1 MIFYVI
7 SFTISLLSSIGQKEH
22 ERQNECYNTH
32 THARIKLI
40 YNQYNPNLIVRLWG
54 VRSYL
59 ANHNYTTIR
68 QFRTF
73 MYAKSGSPQDVD
85 HHFPNENC
93 HRTGHSEPIFGQTHI
108 GMCKVYTVY
117 IYIYI
122 HIHYLTMYCF
132 MNK

>member
-1 MIFYVI
+1 
-7 SFTISLLSSIGQKEH
+7 
-22 ERQNECYNTH
+22 
-32 THARIKLI
+32 
-40 YNQYNPNLIVRLWG
+40 
-54 VRSYL
+54 
-59 ANHNYTTIR
+59 
-68 QFRTF
+68 

-122 HIHYLTMYCF
+122 YIYIYTI
-132 MNK
+132 

>member
-1 MIFYVI
+1 
-7 SFTISLLSSIGQKEH
+7 
-22 ERQNECYNTH
+22 
-32 THARIKLI
+32 
-40 YNQYNPNLIVRLWG
+40 
-54 VRSYL
+54 
-59 ANHNYTTIR
+59 
-68 QFRTF
+68 
-73 MYAKSGSPQDVD
+73 MYAKRGSPQDVD

>member
-1 MIFYVI
+1 MNHPVFGYHIVKVLKLYRTQLRDDFMIFYVI
-7 SFTISLLSSIGQKEH
+7 SFTISLLSSIGQKKH

-32 THARIKLI
+32 TRTKLI

-73 MYAKSGSPQDVD
+73 MYA
-85 HHFPNENC
+85 
-93 HRTGHSEPIFGQTHI
+93 
-108 GMCKVYTVY
+108 MW
-117 IYIYI
+117 
-122 HIHYLTMYCF
+122 
-132 MNK
+132 